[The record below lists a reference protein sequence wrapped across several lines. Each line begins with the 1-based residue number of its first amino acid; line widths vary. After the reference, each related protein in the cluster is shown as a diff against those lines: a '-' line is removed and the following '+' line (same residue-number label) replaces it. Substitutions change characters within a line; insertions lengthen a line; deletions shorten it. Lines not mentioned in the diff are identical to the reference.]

1 MRSDNVEK
9 NRNTDFQ
16 YLNQLN
22 WIWQLPVKNRRHPNE
37 MPAFCN
43 YTADE
48 TAGMLKKMQSDSAHH
63 IYFVCV
69 DLKRRNIPKID
80 DSAIISVLSFY
91 AWNIFSLLSN
101 IVIYTK
107 IYLCLFSLLILLHDC
122 QFSWPQNL
130 FEQTANCVKPNV
142 IVGTY
147 THFHFIVLIQQ
158 RTVSVFELLCSS
170 LVKLIIHTAYV
181 CLLQRL
187 CNSVNRLAKFQSIFC

>member
-63 IYFVCV
+63 IYFICV

-80 DSAIISVLSFY
+80 GSAIISVLSFY
-91 AWNIFSLLSN
+91 AWNFFFVSFKHSN
-101 IVIYTK
+101 IHKNIS
-107 IYLCLFSLLILLHDC
+107 LFVFASYSSSRLPIFMAVEFIRTNSKLRQTECDRWHIHTLSFHRTNPTTNRFC
-122 QFSWPQNL
+122 FRIAL
-130 FEQTANCVKPNV
+130 FEF
-142 IVGTY
+142 G
-147 THFHFIVLIQQ
+147 
-158 RTVSVFELLCSS
+158 
-170 LVKLIIHTAYV
+170 
-181 CLLQRL
+181 
-187 CNSVNRLAKFQSIFC
+187 